1 MATILVVEDDDDL
14 RELVSATLVAPNR
27 TVLEAEH
34 GLAALELIEREGLP
48 DLILLDMNMPV
59 MSGWRFA
66 EEMQGRDLWH
76 VPVIALT
83 AAHDAQSSADAI
95 GATQYLGKPFS
106 VRALTALVDT
116 QLGDR
121 QPSVEESR
129 GHGNA
134 SFYRR

>member
-14 RELVSATLVAPNR
+14 RELVAATLMAPNR
-27 TVLEAEH
+27 TIVEAEH
-34 GLAALELIEREGLP
+34 GLAALEIIEQSGLP

-66 EEMQGRDLWH
+66 EEMHVRDLWH

-83 AAHDAQSSADAI
+83 AAHDARTSAEAI
-95 GATQYLGKPFS
+95 GANNYLGKPFS
-106 VRALTALVDT
+106 VRALTALVDG

-121 QPSVEESR
+121 HVEDPQRDS
-129 GHGNA
+129 NP